1 MTDVFAAGGLS
12 RPKGYGLSAR
22 GSNDKPEMGPSV
34 FRQWR
39 PVFDSHDWKITW
51 VHRLINNYVVQGL
64 LYPKFWGIASK
75 VYFDMCLR
83 LLPLNLSNLG

>member
-34 FRQWR
+34 FSSGDRFLIAMTGR
-39 PVFDSHDWKITW
+39 SHGFT
-51 VHRLINNYVVQGL
+51 G
-64 LYPKFWGIASK
+64 
-75 VYFDMCLR
+75 
-83 LLPLNLSNLG
+83 